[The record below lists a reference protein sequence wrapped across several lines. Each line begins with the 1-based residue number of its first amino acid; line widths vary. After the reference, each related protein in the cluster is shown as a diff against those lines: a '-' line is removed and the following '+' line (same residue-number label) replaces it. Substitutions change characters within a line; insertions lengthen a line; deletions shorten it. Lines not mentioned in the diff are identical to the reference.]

1 MALTLAEAKV
11 GMADH
16 IDQQIVDTLRRE
28 SRLLDLITFDNCV
41 SPGTGGSTLTY
52 GYLQILTP

>member
-28 SRLLDLITFDNCV
+28 SRHRRVLLR
-41 SPGTGGSTLTY
+41 S
-52 GYLQILTP
+52 